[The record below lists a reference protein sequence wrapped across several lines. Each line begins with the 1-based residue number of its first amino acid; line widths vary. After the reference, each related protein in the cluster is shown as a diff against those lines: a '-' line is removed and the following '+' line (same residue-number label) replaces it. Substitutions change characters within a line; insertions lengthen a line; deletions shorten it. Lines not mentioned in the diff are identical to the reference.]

1 MRLFICHASEDKA
14 DFVRPLAQA
23 LGKHYEVW
31 FDENRDF
38 LTLGDSLLQ
47 KIDEGL
53 ASCDFGVVVLSKA
66 FFGKKWTR
74 AELDGL
80 FAREGPARKI
90 ILPVWKDVSEEEV
103 KAFSPILAGR
113 LGVPTS
119 QGVEKVVEE
128 IRFAVQASEKQRE
141 LTKLEAALEAYK
153 TLDQT
158 LSEKHESQ
166 KLLDSLDGV
175 HLLRQAFQSIHQIF
189 KSLEAQTQSVKFLK
203 LYVQTQ
209 QIQPHEPE
217 VTVRAAYGLAWGIQI
232 TTMHS
237 HSAREA
243 VLLTTLFHDQ
253 PQRFGGRTPA
263 TQLIVLKFRPSFR
276 ADKKV
281 IWSEGPRAKIYGN
294 EELVGYLIGLLQ
306 KQIEK
311 RSAAA

>member
-14 DFVRPLAQA
+14 DFVRPLAEA
-23 LGKHYEVW
+23 LRKHYEVW

-47 KIDEGL
+47 RIDEGL

-141 LTKLEAALEAYK
+141 LTKLEAAFEGIRL
-153 TLDQT
+153 LDQT
-158 LSEKHESQ
+158 LSEKQESQ
-166 KLLDSLDGV
+166 KLLDSVEGV
-175 HLLRQAFQSIHQIF
+175 NRLHEAFDSIFQTF
-189 KSLEAQTQSVKFLK
+189 KSLESLNQTSKLLKFSVHM
-203 LYVQTQ
+203 Q
-209 QIQPHEPE
+209 QNQMRKEIF
-217 VTVRAAYGLAWGIQI
+217 VKAVYGLQWGLQM
-232 TTMHS
+232 TSLHS
-237 HSAREA
+237 NSACEA
-243 VLLTTLFHDQ
+243 ELQATLFHDE
-253 PQRFGGRTPA
+253 PKRFDGRTPA
-263 TQLIVLKFRPSFR
+263 TQLIDLKFRPSFR

-281 IWSEGPRAKIYGN
+281 TWAEGPRAKIYGN
-294 EELVGYLIGLLQ
+294 EELIGYLIGLLQ
-306 KQIEK
+306 KEIEK
-311 RSAAA
+311 RTGGS